1 MPSPLLSSV
10 SRSPAARSSTPLA
23 GIPVHV
29 ITGFLGSGKST
40 LIRHLLAH
48 KPADERWV
56 VVINEF
62 GQVGIDQ
69 AMFEEREDV
78 VVKGLPGGCL
88 CCQLAFVLQ
97 ASLVNLLHRHRPDR
111 LIIEPSGLGHPAGLL
126 DLLRSEAFAEVL
138 EVRAIIALLDP
149 RRLDDPRSREHDTFR
164 DQLAMADGVALTMTD
179 LASDRQYQK
188 ALAYL
193 ADLWPAKRWIEAAP
207 HGQLSVSRLLGQPVH
222 KDDSTG
228 ASEHQAKSAS
238 IPSRAGVHSG
248 AHDGQAAVMLDTFAY
263 REPAPGVPVCDEG
276 GSLGFR
282 SLGWRFHASEVFS
295 LDALAQLLASLP
307 AALRIKVV
315 VHTESGWKC
324 YNRAA
329 GRVTLTA
336 ASWRRDS
343 RLELIMEAGSQ
354 GVPEPV
360 LLEASLLACRE
371 AGYSAPNSLR

>member
-1 MPSPLLSSV
+1 
-10 SRSPAARSSTPLA
+10 
-23 GIPVHV
+23 VHV

-48 KPADERWV
+48 KPVDERWV

-62 GQVGIDQ
+62 GQIGIDQ
-69 AMFEEREDV
+69 AMFDEREDV

-126 DLLRSEAFAEVL
+126 DLLRSDAFAEVL
-138 EVRAIIALLDP
+138 EVRDIIALLDP
-149 RRLDDPRSREHDTFR
+149 RRLDDPRSREHETFR
-164 DQLAMADGVALTMTD
+164 DQLEMADGVALTMTD
-179 LASDRQYQK
+179 LATDQQCREAQT
-188 ALAYL
+188 YL
-193 ADLWPAKRWIEAAP
+193 ADLWPAKRWVEEAP
-207 HGQLSVSRLLGQPVH
+207 HGQLSVSRLLGDPVRG
-222 KDDSTG
+222 DDPKGAGVTQSTFVNQSTG
-228 ASEHQAKSAS
+228 ATV
-238 IPSRAGVHSG
+238 PSRPMPHSR
-248 AHDGQAAVMLDTFAY
+248 AHEGQVPVTLDTFAY
-263 REPAPGVPVCDEG
+263 REPAPGAPVCDEG

-282 SLGWRFHASEVFS
+282 SLGWRFHANDVFS
-295 LDALAQLLASLP
+295 LDALAQLLESLP
-307 AALRIKVV
+307 AALRIKAV

-354 GVPEPV
+354 GLPEAAS
-360 LLEASLLACRE
+360 LEASLLACRE
-371 AGYSAPNSLR
+371 EGESALNSLR

>member
-1 MPSPLLSSV
+1 M
-10 SRSPAARSSTPLA
+10 
-23 GIPVHV
+23 HV

-48 KPADERWV
+48 KPVDERWV

-62 GQVGIDQ
+62 GQIGIDQ
-69 AMFEEREDV
+69 AMFDEREDV

-126 DLLRSEAFAEVL
+126 DLLRSDAFAEVL
-138 EVRAIIALLDP
+138 EVRDIIALLDP
-149 RRLDDPRSREHDTFR
+149 RRLDDPRSREHETFR
-164 DQLAMADGVALTMTD
+164 DQLEMADGVALTMTD
-179 LASDRQYQK
+179 LASDQQSLE
-188 ALAYL
+188 AQAYL

-207 HGQLSVSRLLGQPVH
+207 HGQLSVSRLLGDPVQR
-222 KDDSTG
+222 DDPKGAGVTQSTFVNQSTSGSQSAFGSQSTG
-228 ASEHQAKSAS
+228 ATV
-238 IPSRAGVHSG
+238 PSRPMPHSR
-248 AHDGQAAVMLDTFAY
+248 AHEGQVPVTLDTFAY
-263 REPAPGVPVCDEG
+263 REPAPGSPVCDEG
-276 GSLGFR
+276 GALGFR
-282 SLGWRFHASEVFS
+282 SLGWRFHAKEVFS
-295 LDALAQLLASLP
+295 LDMLAQLLESLP
-307 AALRIKVV
+307 AALRIKAV

-354 GVPEPV
+354 GLPEAAS
-360 LLEASLLACRE
+360 LEASLLACRE
-371 AGYSAPNSLR
+371 EGESALNSLR